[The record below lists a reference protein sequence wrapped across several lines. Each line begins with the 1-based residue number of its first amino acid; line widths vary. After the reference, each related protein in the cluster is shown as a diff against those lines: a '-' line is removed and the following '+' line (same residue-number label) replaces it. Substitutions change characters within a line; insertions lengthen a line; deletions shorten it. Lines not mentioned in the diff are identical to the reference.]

1 MDIKEYFSVL
11 YAFVIRDWQRR
22 WSYKLNFVAMLLYPI
37 VWVSVFGVLGR
48 TIDESGSAAG
58 VAGGFSMYMV
68 TGIITWRFIRVG
80 FFDSSMSIRW
90 EQHIG
95 TFKNIYM
102 LPSHL
107 MVPVSATALSGF
119 TVSLLNF
126 VEMWIVAELVFGIS
140 LNLTLS
146 SFLFLVLAWL
156 SVIGF
161 GFAIAGVA
169 ILYKEIQ
176 AVFTVIFFSF
186 QFFCGVFFPIEVLPE
201 YAQYVS
207 KVIPI
212 TYALNGIRSS
222 ITHGYIPTT
231 DLIVMPVAGVIGLAI
246 GLVTL
251 QLCLK
256 KALKEGKLER
266 Y

>member
-1 MDIKEYFSVL
+1 MDMKGYLSIL
-11 YAFVIRDWQRR
+11 WAFVIRDWQRR
-22 WSYKLNFVAMLLYPI
+22 WSYKLNFIAMLLYPI

-48 TIDESGSAAG
+48 TIDAGGSTG

-102 LPSHL
+102 LPNHL
-107 MVPVSATALSGF
+107 MVPISATALSGF
-119 TVSLLNF
+119 TVSVLNF

-140 LNLTLS
+140 LNLTVP

-186 QFFCGVFFPIEVLPE
+186 QFFCGVFFPVEALPE
-201 YAQYVS
+201 SAQYIS

-222 ITHGYIPTT
+222 ITHGYIPRT
-231 DLIVMPVAGVIGLAI
+231 DLIVMPVAGLIGLVI

-256 KALKEGKLER
+256 KALRDGKLER

>member
-1 MDIKEYFSVL
+1 MDVKGFLKIL
-11 YAFVIRDWQRR
+11 WAFVVRDWQRR
-22 WSYKLNFVAMLLYPI
+22 WSYKLNFIAMLLYPI

-48 TIDESGSAAG
+48 TIDDAG
-58 VAGGFSMYMV
+58 GTGAPGGFSTFMV
-68 TGIITWRFIRVG
+68 IGIITWRFIRVG
-80 FFDSSMSIRW
+80 FFDSSLSIRW

-102 LPSHL
+102 LPHHI
-107 MVPVSATALSGF
+107 MIPISATTLSGF
-119 TVSLLNF
+119 TVSMVNF

-140 LNLTLS
+140 LNITVP

-156 SVIGF
+156 SIIGF
-161 GFAIAGVA
+161 GFAIAGIA

-186 QFFCGVFFPIEVLPE
+186 QFFCGVFYPVEVLPKS
-201 YAQYVS
+201 AQYIS
-207 KVIPI
+207 RAIPI
-212 TYALNGIRSS
+212 TYALSGMRTS
-222 ITHGYIPTT
+222 ISHGYIPRT
-231 DLIVMPVAGVIGLAI
+231 DLLVMPIAGLIGLAV
-246 GLVTL
+246 GLITMH
-251 QLCLK
+251 LCLK

>member
-1 MDIKEYFSVL
+1 MDVKEYFTIL
-11 YAFVIRDWQRR
+11 WAFVVRDWQRR
-22 WSYKLNFVAMLLYPI
+22 WSYKLNFIAMLLYPI

-48 TIDESGSAAG
+48 TIDDAG
-58 VAGGFSMYMV
+58 GTGAPGGFSMYMV

-80 FFDSSMSIRW
+80 FFDSSWSIRW

-102 LPSHL
+102 LPNHL
-107 MVPVSATALSGF
+107 MIPVSATALSGF
-119 TVSLLNF
+119 TVSMLNF
-126 VEMWIVAELVFGIS
+126 VEMWLVAELVFGIS
-140 LNLTLS
+140 LNMTVP

-186 QFFCGVFFPIEVLPE
+186 QFFCGVFFPVEALPRA
-201 YAQYVS
+201 AQYIS
-207 KVIPI
+207 RAIPI
-212 TYALNGIRSS
+212 TYALNGIRTS

-231 DLIVMPVAGVIGLAI
+231 DLIVMPVAGLIGLAI
-246 GLVTL
+246 GLITL

-256 KALKEGKLER
+256 KALRDGKLER